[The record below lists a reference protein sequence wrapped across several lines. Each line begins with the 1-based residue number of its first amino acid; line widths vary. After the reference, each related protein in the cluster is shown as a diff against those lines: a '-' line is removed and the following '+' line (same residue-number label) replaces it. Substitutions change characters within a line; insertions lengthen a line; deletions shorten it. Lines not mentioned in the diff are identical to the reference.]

1 MVFLL
6 LEFIPFLKSWVT
18 LPPLGYNCKTAL
30 VCTWEEKEERA
41 ECEAS
46 ERNIHFSLC
55 F

>member
-1 MVFLL
+1 MVFLP

-18 LPPLGYNCKTAL
+18 LPPLGYNSKTAL
-30 VCTWEEKEERA
+30 ACTWEERVEW
-41 ECEAS
+41 EAS